1 MNKITEQDLVLY
13 HYGELSGDE
22 SKAIRLLINSDQQL
36 SAQYKELSLL
46 LGAADEWKPANVAE
60 NFEQKI
66 WKSVNKEIEASG
78 NKLQV
83 QRSSVSLWQRVSGW
97 LLSGLY
103 HPAPVLALVVVL
115 VSVAYFTGR
124 YDQHQDNINDPAE
137 LLASLSSE
145 TRDKILFQ
153 SVTSHLERSSRLLT
167 TVSMGTTPQSEIDI
181 TEQKWARQ
189 LLMSNRLFSKAAK
202 QSGQWRIVSLL
213 DELEPILIE
222 MANSSENTL
231 STREQ
236 IKQRI
241 KSQKLIFKT
250 KAFKTEK
257 NPLI

>member
-124 YDQHQDNINDPAE
+124 YDQHRLI
-137 LLASLSSE
+137 
-145 TRDKILFQ
+145 
-153 SVTSHLERSSRLLT
+153 LLT
-167 TVSMGTTPQSEIDI
+167 YELHFFVTHHYCCQVPESQSFDG
-181 TEQKWARQ
+181 
-189 LLMSNRLFSKAAK
+189 LLESLF
-202 QSGQWRIVSLL
+202 G
-213 DELEPILIE
+213 
-222 MANSSENTL
+222 
-231 STREQ
+231 
-236 IKQRI
+236 
-241 KSQKLIFKT
+241 
-250 KAFKTEK
+250 
-257 NPLI
+257 